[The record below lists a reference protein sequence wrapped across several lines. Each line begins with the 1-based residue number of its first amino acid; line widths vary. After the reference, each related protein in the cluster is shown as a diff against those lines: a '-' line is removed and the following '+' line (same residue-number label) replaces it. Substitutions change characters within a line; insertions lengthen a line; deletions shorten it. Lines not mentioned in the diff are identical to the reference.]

1 MLFSSFPLLTLLTL
15 SSALPRP
22 ESVGAGGP
30 CSDPELDVTSVT
42 KVKQGPFLVSG
53 ARVDANPSGGAAS
66 FTKTYN
72 VAVTVQGGAGLDLDH
87 DFSQLLKK
95 GLGLEASFSI
105 SKTTITGVSGTVI
118 CPTNT
123 LKNDTITWGLI
134 HWDYKYTV
142 TGTKSYGGYN
152 PLMNHCSADEI
163 EHAGEQG
170 VPFSI
175 TSPALQ
181 GGSDEGASAEVEFQ
195 CCTDSRSGGWVG
207 SPVCPDAD

>member
-1 MLFSSFPLLTLLTL
+1 MLFSSIPLLSLLTL

-22 ESVGAGGP
+22 ESKGALGP

-42 KVKQGPFLVSG
+42 KVKQ
-53 ARVDANPSGGAAS
+53 AI
-66 FTKTYN
+66 
-72 VAVTVQGGAGLDLDH
+72 TVQGGAGLDLDH